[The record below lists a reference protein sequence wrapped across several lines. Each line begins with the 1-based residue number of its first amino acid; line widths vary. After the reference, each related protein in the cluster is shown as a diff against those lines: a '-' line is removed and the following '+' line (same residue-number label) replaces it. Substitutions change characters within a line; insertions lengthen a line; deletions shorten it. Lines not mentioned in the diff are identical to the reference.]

1 MKKNMHKFLGFALL
15 LFVVLGCSSFM
26 DGFKKGME
34 KGKENT
40 SKTEEPKKDTQTITS
55 NDGSCQLSVPN
66 SWSKQTDLN
75 AEATLQVANPR
86 EEVYAIIIREPKT
99 DFPKSTTLDTLVK
112 LVRDNARKS
121 ITDPQFTEPTSTTI
135 DGFSGKQFEVSGMVS
150 GIKAKYLYAVI
161 ETPKNYYQAMSWTL
175 ADKWSENKPKL
186 QDAID
191 SFKEVDAEPSDST
204 NKKKK

>member
-1 MKKNMHKFLGFALL
+1 MHKFLGFALL

-26 DGFKKGME
+26 EGFKKGME
-34 KGKENT
+34 KGKEN
-40 SKTEEPKKDTQTITS
+40 SKTEEPKKDTQAITS
-55 NDGSCQLSVPN
+55 NDGSCELSVPN
-66 SWSKQTDLN
+66 SWSKQTGLN

-99 DFPKSTTLDTLVK
+99 DFPKSTTLDKLVN

-121 ITDPQFTEPTSTTI
+121 ITDPVFTEPTSTTI
-135 DGFSGKQFEVSGMVS
+135 GGFSAKQFEVGGTVS

-186 QDAID
+186 QEAID
-191 SFKEVDAEPSDST
+191 SFKEIDAEPAGSS
-204 NKKKK
+204 NKKK

>member
-26 DGFKKGME
+26 EGFKKGME
-34 KGKENT
+34 KGKENA
-40 SKTEEPKKDTQTITS
+40 SKTETPKDTQNITS
-55 NDGSCQLSVPN
+55 EDGSCQLTVPN
-66 SWSKQTDLN
+66 AWSKQTDLN
-75 AEATLQVANPR
+75 AQATLQVANPR

-99 DFPKSTTLDTLVK
+99 DFPKSTTLDKLVS

-121 ITDPQFTEPTSTTI
+121 ITDPQFTEPSSTTI
-135 DGFSGKQFEVSGMVS
+135 DGFPAKQFEVGGTVS

-161 ETPKNYYQAMSWTL
+161 DTSKNYYQVMSWTL
-175 ADKWSENKPKL
+175 ADKWSENKSKL

-191 SFKEVDAEPSDST
+191 SFKEVNAEPS
-204 NKKKK
+204 NKKK